1 MRMPAMGPISR
12 HSFRPALA
20 ATLGLVHT
28 SKALIRWHA
37 AAVHRTRSSHCG
49 SQGDSPADQARIGEV
64 WKDHI
69 PGTATRVTSAMPLLH
84 VRHNL
89 FAEEQL
95 THSLLCPAL
104 SDDVIGHGDE
114 ITTSALE
121 R

>member
-1 MRMPAMGPISR
+1 M
-12 HSFRPALA
+12 
-20 ATLGLVHT
+20 LGLLHA
-28 SKALIRWHA
+28 SKVLIRWHM
-37 AAVHRTRSSHCG
+37 AAVHRARYSHCG
-49 SQGDSPADQARIGEV
+49 SQGGLPADQARIREV

-69 PGTATRVTSAMPLLH
+69 SGTATRVTSAMTLLH
-84 VRHNL
+84 VRHDL
-89 FAEEQL
+89 LAEEQL